1 MDNLCKICKSDTSLL
16 FKLEL
21 LSSTFI
27 FNMKNVNI
35 VSCSNC
41 GFCFNNQITQEDC
54 NEYYSNSTNYSHSL
68 YKTQPIQHDRYKY
81 FKELL
86 PRLNINSNDSIID
99 LTASDGTL
107 LTYLQHIG
115 YNNIT
120 YCDISQTN
128 IDNCEFN
135 NKYKLNLFEKND
147 YHKIN
152 KKYKFIIF
160 SHTLEH
166 ISDLQSIFDN
176 IKLLMDDDSL
186 LYIEVPDMN
195 RIKCDKNAFLELSYE
210 HINLFNSTSL
220 NNLCLKNNLIN
231 CDLGI
236 LEFYYRINILVKA
249 VYGVYKVDNTII
261 NKDIICDTNTQSN
274 LIQYIDD
281 SKKEFENLYN
291 QIDKTKTYS
300 VVGSGSYSTY
310 FLTIYNDIKIN
321 CFYDEVKTGKIN
333 DIEVKPFTDI
343 NEDENILILTP
354 HYYNHIYNKLIQ
366 ININPQKIVPL
377 QF

>member
-81 FKELL
+81 FTGMLE
-86 PRLNINSNDSIID
+86 RLNINSNDSIID
-99 LTASDGTL
+99 LTASDGSL
-107 LTYLQHIG
+107 LSYLQHIG

-147 YHKIN
+147 YQNIN
-152 KKYKFIIF
+152 KKYKFIIL

-210 HINLFNSTSL
+210 HINLFNSTTL
-220 NNLCLKNNLIN
+220 NNLCLNNNLIN

-261 NKDIICDTNTQSN
+261 NKNITCDTNTQSN

-291 QIDKTKTYS
+291 QIDKTKIYS
-300 VVGSGSYSTY
+300 VVGTGSYSTY
-310 FLTIYNDIKIN
+310 FLTMYKDIKVN

>member
-81 FKELL
+81 FTGMLE
-86 PRLNINSNDSIID
+86 RLNINSNDSIID
-99 LTASDGTL
+99 LTASDGSL
-107 LTYLQHIG
+107 LSYLQHIG

-147 YHKIN
+147 YQNIN
-152 KKYKFIIF
+152 KKYKFIIL

-210 HINLFNSTSL
+210 HINLFNSTTL

-261 NKDIICDTNTQSN
+261 NKNITCDTNTQSN

-291 QIDKTKTYS
+291 QIDKTKIYS
-300 VVGSGSYSTY
+300 VVGTGSYSTY
-310 FLTIYNDIKIN
+310 FLTMYKDIKVN

-366 ININPQKIVPL
+366 ININPQNIVPL

>member
-1 MDNLCKICKSDTSLL
+1 M
-16 FKLEL
+16 LE
-21 LSSTFI
+21 
-27 FNMKNVNI
+27 
-35 VSCSNC
+35 
-41 GFCFNNQITQEDC
+41 
-54 NEYYSNSTNYSHSL
+54 
-68 YKTQPIQHDRYKY
+68 
-81 FKELL
+81 
-86 PRLNINSNDSIID
+86 RLNINSNDSIID
-99 LTASDGTL
+99 LTASDGSL
-107 LTYLQHIG
+107 LSYLQHIG

-147 YHKIN
+147 YQNIN
-152 KKYKFIIF
+152 KKYKFIIL

-210 HINLFNSTSL
+210 HINLFNSTTL

-261 NKDIICDTNTQSN
+261 NKNITCDTNTQSN

-291 QIDKTKTYS
+291 QIDKTKIYS
-300 VVGSGSYSTY
+300 VVGTGSYSTY
-310 FLTIYNDIKIN
+310 FLTMYKDIKVN

-366 ININPQKIVPL
+366 ININPQNIVPL

>member
-21 LSSTFI
+21 LSSSFI
-27 FNMKNVNI
+27 YNMKNVNI

-41 GFCFNNQITQEDC
+41 GFCFNNKISQEDC
-54 NEYYSNSTNYSHSL
+54 NNYYSNSTNYSHSL
-68 YKTQPIQHDRYKY
+68 YKTQPLQHDRYNYLKD
-81 FKELL
+81 LL
-86 PRLNINSNDSIID
+86 PKLNINSNDSIID
-99 LTASDGTL
+99 LTASDGSL

-147 YHKIN
+147 YHNIN
-152 KKYKFIIF
+152 KKYKFIIL

-176 IKLLMDDDSL
+176 IKLLMDDDSF
-186 LYIEVPDMN
+186 LYIEVPDIN

-249 VYGVYKVDNTII
+249 VYGVYKVDNSII
-261 NKDIICDTNTQSN
+261 NKDIICDTNTQTN

-281 SKKEFENLYN
+281 SRKEFENLYN

-310 FLTIYNDIKIN
+310 FLTMYKDIKVN
-321 CFYDEVKTGKIN
+321 CFYDEVKSGKIN
-333 DIEVKPFTDI
+333 GIEVKSFTDI
-343 NEDENILILTP
+343 NENENILILTP
-354 HYYNHIYNKLIQ
+354 HYYNHIYNKLIK
-366 ININPQKIVPL
+366 ININPQTIVPL
-377 QF
+377 KF

>member
-1 MDNLCKICKSDTSLL
+1 M
-16 FKLEL
+16 LERL
-21 LSSTFI
+21 
-27 FNMKNVNI
+27 NVNI
-35 VSCSNC
+35 
-41 GFCFNNQITQEDC
+41 T
-54 NEYYSNSTNYSHSL
+54 
-68 YKTQPIQHDRYKY
+68 
-81 FKELL
+81 
-86 PRLNINSNDSIID
+86 DSIID
-99 LTASDGTL
+99 LTASDGSL

-135 NKYKLNLFEKND
+135 NKYKLNLFEKKD
-147 YHKIN
+147 YYNIN
-152 KKYKFIIF
+152 KKYKFIIL

-166 ISDLQSIFDN
+166 LSDLQSFFDN

-195 RIKCDKNAFLELSYE
+195 RIKCDKSAFLELSYE
-210 HINLFNSTSL
+210 HINLFNSTTL
-220 NNLCLKNNLIN
+220 NNLCIKNNFIN
-231 CDLGI
+231 CDYGI
-236 LEFYYRINILVKA
+236 LEFYYKIYNLTKA
-249 VYGVYKVDNTII
+249 FYGVYKLDNTII

-274 LIQYIDD
+274 LIKYIYD
-281 SKKEFENLYN
+281 SKKEFENLYI

-300 VVGSGSYSTY
+300 VVGTGAYSTY

-333 DIEVKPFTDI
+333 DTEVKSFANI

-354 HYYNHIYNKLIQ
+354 HYYNHIYDKLIKN
-366 ININPQKIVPL
+366 NINPKNIVPL
-377 QF
+377 KF

>member
-68 YKTQPIQHDRYKY
+68 YKTQPIQHDRYKH

-152 KKYKFIIF
+152 NKYKFIIF

-195 RIKCDKNAFLELSYE
+195 RIKCDKNAFLELTYE
-210 HINLFNSTSL
+210 HINLFNSTTL

-249 VYGVYKVDNTII
+249 VYGVYKIDNTII

-300 VVGSGSYSTY
+300 VLGSGSYSTY

-333 DIEVKPFTDI
+333 GIEVKPFTDI
-343 NEDENILILTP
+343 NKDENILILTP

-366 ININPQKIVPL
+366 ININPQKIVQL
-377 QF
+377 KF

>member
-81 FKELL
+81 FKGMFE
-86 PRLNINSNDSIID
+86 RLNINSNDSIID

-147 YHKIN
+147 YQNIN
-152 KKYKFIIF
+152 KKYKFIIL

-166 ISDLQSIFDN
+166 ISDLQGIFDN

-231 CDLGI
+231 CDLEI
-236 LEFYYRINILVKA
+236 LEFYYRTNILVKA

-261 NKDIICDTNTQSN
+261 KDIICDTNTQSN
-274 LIQYIDD
+274 LIKYIDD

-300 VVGSGSYSTY
+300 VVGCGSYSTY
-310 FLTIYNDIKIN
+310 FLTMYKDIKIN
-321 CFYDEVKTGKIN
+321 CFYDEAKTGKIN

-366 ININPQKIVPL
+366 ININPQNIVPL